1 METKDLKELRSLR
14 AEQVEVAEKAIED
27 EKPEEAKDA
36 MAQIKELD
44 ARIEKVEQ
52 DVKKLKDEE
61 NENEDEDKD
70 KTNEEPKAQGQG
82 EQRNMTN
89 EFKPSVTEERDN
101 KELRSFMEYIKSKGA
116 VRDGVKLV
124 DAEPVIPKDIST
136 QPVELPETVTDL
148 KDFTNVVQVKSGS
161 GSYPVLESA
170 TEVMHSVAELEQN
183 PELAKPKFKKV
194 AYEVETYRG
203 SVAVSEESLQDSD
216 QDLGKI
222 IADNNA
228 RIGLNTTNKAIADV
242 MKTFPAKEVD
252 GTDGIK
258 TILNVDLDPA
268 YNVTIVA
275 SQTFFNV
282 LDTLKDKNGQYILQA
297 DITSPSGKS
306 ISGRPVRVIADNLL
320 GAKGEAKAFI
330 GDIKHAI
337 LFADRQQSSARWI
350 NNDIYGQLLGIAQ
363 RFDVVKAVEEAG
375 YFVSYKAPAE
385 DDNAGA

>member
-14 AEQVEVAEKAIED
+14 AEQVEVAEKAITE
-27 EKPEEAKDA
+27 EKPEEAKSA
-36 MAQIKELD
+36 LEQIKELD

-52 DVKKLKDEE
+52 EVKELKDKEGK
-61 NENEDEDKD
+61 DEPKED
-70 KTNEEPKAQGQG
+70 KTNEEPKAQEG

-89 EFKPSVTEERDN
+89 EFKPAVTLEQDN
-101 KELRSFMEYIKSKGA
+101 KEVRSFMEYIKSKGA
-116 VRDGVKLV
+116 VRDGITSV
-124 DAEPVIPKDIST
+124 DAEAIIPKDIAT
-136 QPVELPETVTDL
+136 QPVTLPETVTDL
-148 KDFTNVVQVKSGS
+148 KEFTNVVQVKTGS

-170 TEVMHSVAELEQN
+170 TEVMHSVAELEAN

-194 AYEVETYRG
+194 AYEVQTYRG

-216 QDLGKI
+216 ADLGKI

-228 RIGLNTTNKAIADV
+228 RIGLNTRNKAISDV

-258 TILNVDLDPA
+258 AILNVDLDPA

-282 LDTLKDKNGQYILQA
+282 LDTLKDKNGQYILQS

-337 LFADRQQSSARWI
+337 LFADRAQASARWI
-350 NNDIYGQLLGIAQ
+350 NNDIYGQLLGIAE
-363 RFDVVKAVEEAG
+363 RFDVKKAVEEAG
-375 YFVSYKAPAE
+375 YFVTYTAPVE
-385 DDNAGA
+385 DGAGA

>member
-1 METKDLKELRSLR
+1 METRNLNELRSLR
-14 AEQVEVAEKAIED
+14 SEQIEIAEKAISE
-27 EKPEEAKDA
+27 EKPENAKSA
-36 MAQIKELD
+36 LEEIKALD
-44 ARIEKVEQ
+44 ARIEKIEQ
-52 DVKKLKDEE
+52 ELKELKDKEE
-61 NENEDEDKD
+61 PKEEY
-70 KTNEEPKAQGQG
+70 KTNEEPKAQEG

-89 EFKPSVTEERDN
+89 EFKPSVSQEQNN
-101 KELRSFMEYIKSKGA
+101 KEVRSFMEYIKSKGA
-116 VRDGVKLV
+116 VRDGITSV
-124 DAEPVIPKDIST
+124 DAEAIIPKDIAT
-136 QPVELPETVTDL
+136 QPVTLPETVTDL
-148 KDFTNVVQVKSGS
+148 KEFTNVVQVKTGS

-194 AYEVETYRG
+194 AYEVQTYRG

-216 QDLGKI
+216 ADLGKI

-258 TILNVDLDPA
+258 EILNVDLDPA

-275 SQTFFNV
+275 SQSFFNV
-282 LDTLKDKNGQYILQA
+282 LDTLKDKNGQYILQS

-330 GDIKHAI
+330 GDISHSI

-350 NNDIYGQLLGIAQ
+350 NNDIYGQLLGLAQ
-363 RFDVVKAVEEAG
+363 RFDVQKAVEEAG
-375 YFVSYKAPAE
+375 YFVTYTAPVV
-385 DDNAGA
+385 DDGAGA

>member
-1 METKDLKELRSLR
+1 M
-14 AEQVEVAEKAIED
+14 
-27 EKPEEAKDA
+27 
-36 MAQIKELD
+36 
-44 ARIEKVEQ
+44 
-52 DVKKLKDEE
+52 
-61 NENEDEDKD
+61 
-70 KTNEEPKAQGQG
+70 
-82 EQRNMTN
+82 
-89 EFKPSVTEERDN
+89 
-101 KELRSFMEYIKSKGA
+101 
-116 VRDGVKLV
+116 V

-216 QDLGKI
+216 ADLGKI

-330 GDIKHAI
+330 GDISHAI
-337 LFADRQQSSARWI
+337 LFADRAQASVRWI

-375 YFVSYKAPAE
+375 YFVTYTAPVV
-385 DDNAGA
+385 DDGAGA

>member
-14 AEQVEVAEKAIED
+14 AEQVEVAEKAITE
-27 EKPEEAKDA
+27 EKPEEAKSA
-36 MAQIKELD
+36 LEQIKELD
-44 ARIEKVEQ
+44 ARIEKVEKE
-52 DVKKLKDEE
+52 VKELKDEE
-61 NENEDEDKD
+61 GKEEPKED
-70 KTNEEPKAQGQG
+70 KTNEEPKAQEG

-89 EFKPSVTEERDN
+89 EFKPSVTEEQGN
-101 KELRSFMEYIKSKGA
+101 KEVRSFMEYIKSKGA

-216 QDLGKI
+216 ADLGKI

-375 YFVSYKAPAE
+375 YFVTYTAPVV
-385 DDNAGA
+385 DDGAGA

>member
-14 AEQVEVAEKAIED
+14 AEQVEVAEKAITE
-27 EKPEEAKDA
+27 EKTEEAKSA
-36 MAQIKELD
+36 LEQIKELD

-52 DVKKLKDEE
+52 EVKEIKDEKGK
-61 NENEDEDKD
+61 DEPKED
-70 KTNEEPKAQGQG
+70 KTNEEPKAQEG

-89 EFKPSVTEERDN
+89 EFKPSVTQEQDN
-101 KELRSFMEYIKSKGA
+101 KEVRSFMEYIKSKGA
-116 VRDGVKLV
+116 VRDGITSV
-124 DAEPVIPKDIST
+124 DAEAIIPKDIAT
-136 QPVELPETVTDL
+136 QPVTLPETVTDL
-148 KDFTNVVQVKSGS
+148 KEFTNVVQVKTGS

-170 TEVMHSVAELEQN
+170 TEVMHSVAELEAN

-194 AYEVETYRG
+194 AYEVQTYRG

-216 QDLGKI
+216 ADLGKI

-228 RIGLNTTNKAIADV
+228 RIGLNTRNKAISDV
-242 MKTFPAKEVD
+242 MKNFPAKEVN

-258 TILNVDLDPA
+258 AILNVDLDPA

-337 LFADRQQSSARWI
+337 LFADRAQSSARWI
-350 NNDIYGQLLGIAQ
+350 NNDIYGQLLGIAE
-363 RFDVVKAVEEAG
+363 RFDVKKAVEEAG
-375 YFVSYKAPAE
+375 YFVTYTAPVE

>member
-1 METKDLKELRSLR
+1 MEDIKELRSLR

-61 NENEDEDKD
+61 NENEDEDK
-70 KTNEEPKAQGQG
+70 TNEEPKAQGQG

-89 EFKPSVTEERDN
+89 EFKPSVTEEKDN
-101 KELRSFMEYIKSKGA
+101 KELRSFFEYIKSKGT
-116 VRDGVKLV
+116 VRDGIKMV
-124 DAEPVIPKDIST
+124 DAEAIIPKDIST
-136 QPVELPETVTDL
+136 QPVTLPETVTDL
-148 KDFTNVVQVKSGS
+148 KEFTNVIQVKSGS

-170 TEVMHSVAELEQN
+170 TEVMHSVSELEQN

-194 AYEVETYRG
+194 SYEVETYRG

-216 QDLGKI
+216 ADLGKI

-242 MKTFPAKEVD
+242 MKTFPAKEVS

-268 YNVTIVA
+268 YNVTVVA
-275 SQTFFNV
+275 SQTFYNQ
-282 LDTLKDKNGQYILQA
+282 LDQLKDKNGQYILQS
-297 DITSPSGKS
+297 DITSPSGKAL
-306 ISGRPVRVIADNLL
+306 SGRPVRVIADNLL
-320 GAKGEAKAFI
+320 GEKGEANAFV

-337 LFADRQQSSARWI
+337 MFADRAQASARWI
-350 NNDIYGQLLGIAQ
+350 NNDIYGQLLGLAQ

-375 YFVSYKAPAE
+375 YFVSYKAPAVEE

>member
-14 AEQVEVAEKAIED
+14 AEQVEVAEKAITE
-27 EKPEEAKDA
+27 EKTEEAKSA
-36 MAQIKELD
+36 LEQIKELD

-52 DVKKLKDEE
+52 EVKEIKDEKGK
-61 NENEDEDKD
+61 DE
-70 KTNEEPKAQGQG
+70 TNEEPKAQEG

-89 EFKPSVTEERDN
+89 EFKPSVTQEQDN
-101 KELRSFMEYIKSKGA
+101 KEVRSFMEYIKSKGA
-116 VRDGVKLV
+116 VRDGITSV
-124 DAEPVIPKDIST
+124 DAEAIIPKDIAT
-136 QPVELPETVTDL
+136 QPVTLPETVTDL
-148 KDFTNVVQVKSGS
+148 KEFTNVVQVKTGS

-170 TEVMHSVAELEQN
+170 TEVMHSVAELEAN

-194 AYEVETYRG
+194 AYEVQTYRG

-216 QDLGKI
+216 ADLGKI

-228 RIGLNTTNKAIADV
+228 RIGLNTRNKAISDV
-242 MKTFPAKEVD
+242 MKTFPAKEVN

-258 TILNVDLDPA
+258 AILNVDLDPA

-337 LFADRQQSSARWI
+337 LFADRAQSSARWI
-350 NNDIYGQLLGIAQ
+350 NNDIYGQLLGIAE
-363 RFDVVKAVEEAG
+363 RFDVKKAVEEAG
-375 YFVSYKAPAE
+375 YFVTYTAPVE

>member
-14 AEQVEVAEKAIED
+14 AEQVEVAEKAITE
-27 EKPEEAKDA
+27 EKPEEAKSA
-36 MAQIKELD
+36 LEQIKELD
-44 ARIEKVEQ
+44 ARIEKVEKE
-52 DVKKLKDEE
+52 VKELKDKEE
-61 NENEDEDKD
+61 PKEED

-89 EFKPSVTEERDN
+89 EFKPSVTEEQGN
-101 KELRSFMEYIKSKGA
+101 KEVRSFMEYIKSKGA
-116 VRDGVKLV
+116 VRDGVKMV
-124 DAEPVIPKDIST
+124 DAEPIIPKDIAT
-136 QPVELPETVTDL
+136 QPVTLPETVTDL
-148 KDFTNVVQVKSGS
+148 KEFTNVVPVKTGS

-194 AYEVETYRG
+194 SYEVETYRG

-216 QDLGKI
+216 ADLGKI

-242 MKTFPAKEVD
+242 MKTFPAKEVS

-268 YNVTIVA
+268 YNVTVVA
-275 SQTFFNV
+275 SQTFYNQ
-282 LDTLKDKNGQYILQA
+282 LDQLKDKNGQYILQS
-297 DITSPSGKS
+297 DITSPSGKAL
-306 ISGRPVRVIADNLL
+306 SGRPVRVIADNLL

-337 LFADRQQSSARWI
+337 LFADRAQASARWI
-350 NNDIYGQLLGIAQ
+350 NNDIYGQLLGLAQ

-375 YFVSYKAPAE
+375 FFVSYKAPVE

>member
-27 EKPEEAKDA
+27 EKPEEAKSA
-36 MAQIKELD
+36 LEQIKELD

-70 KTNEEPKAQGQG
+70 KTNEEPKAQEG

-89 EFKPSVTEERDN
+89 EFKPSVTEEQGN
-101 KELRSFMEYIKSKGA
+101 KEVRSFMEYIKSKGA

-194 AYEVETYRG
+194 AYEVQTYRG

-216 QDLGKI
+216 ADLGKI

-258 TILNVDLDPA
+258 AILNVDLDPA
-268 YNVTIVA
+268 YDAQIIA
-275 SQTFFNV
+275 SQSFFNV
-282 LDTLKDKNGQYILQA
+282 LDTLKDKNGQYILQS

-330 GDIKHAI
+330 GDISHAI
-337 LFADRQQSSARWI
+337 LFADRAQASVRWI

-375 YFVSYKAPAE
+375 YFVTYKAPVV
-385 DDNAGA
+385 DDGAGA

>member
-1 METKDLKELRSLR
+1 MEDIKELRSLR

-61 NENEDEDKD
+61 NEDEDKD

-89 EFKPSVTEERDN
+89 EFKPSVTEEKDN
-101 KELRSFMEYIKSKGA
+101 KELRSFFEYIKSKGTL
-116 VRDGVKLV
+116 RDGIKMV
-124 DAEPVIPKDIST
+124 DAEAIIPKDIST
-136 QPVELPETVTDL
+136 QPVTLPETVTDL
-148 KDFTNVVQVKSGS
+148 KEFTNVVQVKSGS

-216 QDLGKI
+216 ADLGKI

-242 MKTFPAKEVD
+242 MKTFPAKEVS

-268 YNVTIVA
+268 YNVTVVA
-275 SQTFFNV
+275 SQTFYNQ
-282 LDTLKDKNGQYILQA
+282 LDQLKDKNGQYILQS
-297 DITSPSGKS
+297 DITSPSGKAL
-306 ISGRPVRVIADNLL
+306 SGRPVRVIADNLL
-320 GAKGEAKAFI
+320 GAKGEANAFV

-337 LFADRQQSSARWI
+337 LFADRAQASARWI
-350 NNDIYGQLLGIAQ
+350 NNDIYGQLLGLAQ

-375 YFVSYKAPAE
+375 YFVSYKAPAVEE